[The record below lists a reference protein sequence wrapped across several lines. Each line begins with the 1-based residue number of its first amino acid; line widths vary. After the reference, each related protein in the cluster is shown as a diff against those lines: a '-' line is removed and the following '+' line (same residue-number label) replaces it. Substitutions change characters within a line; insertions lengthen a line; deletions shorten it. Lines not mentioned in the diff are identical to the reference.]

1 MVRSRVPRR
10 KRAVQVR
17 CAPRVSQPCP
27 YSQSAASRAQLVQP
41 HHPSSPHPI
50 SLEEFTNLVA
60 EALDTLPQEIIEKLE
75 NVAVTVEE
83 QASPDVLA
91 EMGLTN
97 PRELLGAYRGIPR
110 PWRSMFA
117 PLSDFP
123 DKIEIYYWPI
133 VRACPYPH
141 EIKEIVRRVVVHEV
155 GHHFGMSD
163 QQLRALGY

>member
-1 MVRSRVPRR
+1 MLRSRLPRR
-10 KRAVQVR
+10 KRAFRSRFTPRFPQPCSYGQTSSSRPQLVR
-17 CAPRVSQPCP
+17 PHHASSSQP
-27 YSQSAASRAQLVQP
+27 
-41 HHPSSPHPI
+41 I
-50 SLEEFTNLVA
+50 SFEEFTSLVA
-60 EALDTLPQEIIEKLE
+60 EALNTLPEEIAEKLE

-83 QASPDVLA
+83 QASADVLE

-110 PWRSMFA
+110 PWRSIFA

-123 DKIEIYYWPI
+123 DKIEIYYQPI

-141 EIKEIVRRVVVHEV
+141 EIKEVVRRVVVHEV